1 MKKGIDQAFIERSA
15 KLAALKKHPAWPE
28 YIAALDGV
36 AEATEKLLLT
46 HMVHGEH
53 PSLEKVYYTRGAVYM
68 LRSFKAVVER
78 AEDTIERSLREANDK
93 EK

>member
-1 MKKGIDQAFIERSA
+1 MKKEIDQAFIERSA
-15 KLAALKKHPAWPE
+15 KLASFKQHPAWPE
-28 YIAALDGV
+28 YIAALDEL
-36 AEATEKLLLT
+36 ADSSKKLLLT

-53 PSLEKVYYTRGAVYM
+53 PSLEKVYYTRGVLDT

-78 AEDTIERSLREANDK
+78 AEDTIERSLREANKK

>member
-1 MKKGIDQAFIERSA
+1 MKKEIDQAFIERA
-15 KLAALKKHPAWPE
+15 AQLASLKKHPAWPE

-46 HMVHGEH
+46 HMVHGDN

-68 LRSFKAVVER
+68 LRSFKSVVER
-78 AEDTIERSLREANDK
+78 AEDTIERSLREADNK